1 MIAWKLAISP
11 ATASNANT
19 FAALDPKI
27 AQKPSRIGSP
37 DVPRAKA
44 PRTILVAPACGRQ
57 TCARGCVLDCQRRL
71 GASRIMRLNVRCA
84 GEADA
89 RLGDRRRGHQA
100 RLSRGRQRGDGAV
113 P

>member
-27 AQKPSRIGSP
+27 ARNHSRIGSP

-44 PRTILVAPACGRQ
+44 PWTILVAPAASV
-57 TCARGCVLDCQRRL
+57 TCRSIGIEGLIRRTRKPRADQREHSTHDPLRHIAFRVCRFFCCKRKLLD
-71 GASRIMRLNVRCA
+71 G
-84 GEADA
+84 
-89 RLGDRRRGHQA
+89 
-100 RLSRGRQRGDGAV
+100 
-113 P
+113 